1 MKKTAFIL
9 MLITILSKILGF
21 GREVTLS
28 YFYGASNV
36 SDAYLIALTIPMV
49 IFEFIGVGISTGYIP
64 MYSRVQELHGQ
75 LESNRY
81 TNNLINILVVTC
93 TGIIALGIIF
103 AEPLVKVFAM
113 GFAGETLVLAVR
125 FTRLSLLGIYFTGL
139 IYIFS
144 GFLQING
151 NYVIPALIGYPLN
164 IVIITSI
171 ILSSK
176 IDVVVLAIGSV
187 TATATQLL
195 LLLPYAYGKG
205 YRYQL
210 VFSIRDEHIRRMAVI
225 ALPIIIGVSVNQINV
240 LVDRTLASAIAVGGI
255 SALNYANRINEFVRG
270 LFVAPVATVMYP
282 MISKMAAQDN
292 KTALKSTIS
301 EVINLVNLFVIP
313 MTIGAIIFAEPM
325 VTLLFCRGAF
335 DEHAATMTSGVLVY
349 YAFGMIGFG
358 LRDVLSR
365 GFYALQDT
373 KTPMINASLSVAINI
388 ILNIILSKYMG
399 LNGLALATS
408 ISAIICTTLLFISF
422 RRKLGPFGMKH
433 TVISGT
439 KITVVSCIMV
449 IIAKAFY
456 EYLLTKF
463 NGNIALLAAIMIG
476 STVYFIMIYFARI
489 KEVDNMVDAVK
500 LQFRKIVEECIM
512 GR

>member
-1 MKKTAFIL
+1 MKKIAIGI
-9 MLITILSKILGF
+9 MGITILSKILGF
-21 GREVTLS
+21 GREITLS

-103 AEPLVKVFAM
+103 AEPLVKVFAL
-113 GFAGETLVLAVR
+113 GFAGETMVLAVR

-144 GFLQING
+144 GFLQIKG
-151 NYVIPALIGYPLN
+151 NYVIPALSGFPLN

-176 IDVVVLAIGSV
+176 TDVVILAIGSV
-187 TATATQLL
+187 VAAAAQLI

-210 VFSIRDEHIRRMAVI
+210 VFSVKDEYIKKMAVI

-255 SALNYANRINEFVRG
+255 SALNYANRINQFVIG
-270 LFVAPVATVMYP
+270 LFVAPIATVMYP
-282 MISKMAAQDN
+282 MISKMAAQDD
-292 KTALKSTIS
+292 KTELKSTIS

-313 MTIGAIIFAEPM
+313 MTFGAIIFADP
-325 VTLLFCRGAF
+325 VVKFLFGRGAF
-335 DEHAATMTSGVLVY
+335 DEQAAIMTSGALAY
-349 YAFGMIGFG
+349 YAIGMIGFG

-388 ILNIILSKYMG
+388 ILNIILSRYMG

-408 ISAIICTTLLFISF
+408 FSAIICTILLFISF

-433 TVISGT
+433 IIISGI
-439 KITVVSCIMV
+439 KIIGVSGIMG
-449 IIAKAFY
+449 IIAKVSY
-456 EYLLTKF
+456 EYLLTQF
-463 NGNIALLAAIMIG
+463 SWNIALLAAIVIG
-476 STVYFIMIYFARI
+476 ATVYFIMIYFARI
-489 KEVDNMVDAVK
+489 KEVDNMVNAGKSQVRR
-500 LQFRKIVEECIM
+500 LLE
-512 GR
+512 GRVMDK